1 MRAESLVSV
10 HMSYPDVSELQQIA
24 ALELR
29 DKPQQEL
36 VEKRYNL
43 ALIPYMHRLINRL
56 SRKPAFPKDLDKKWN
71 DAGQVP
77 NRDKIDITP

>member
-1 MRAESLVSV
+1 
-10 HMSYPDVSELQQIA
+10 
-24 ALELR
+24 
-29 DKPQQEL
+29 
-36 VEKRYNL
+36 
-43 ALIPYMHRLINRL
+43 MHRLINRL